1 MKPPKS
7 KMSELAH
14 NATGGEKSHAEAQR
28 GRGIEFKQT
37 ELGPIPV
44 DWEVKRFDD
53 TFEHVSSKPFQLQSS
68 EYRDGGRFQVV
79 DQGQMEIVGYTD
91 DDKKLFHV
99 PGGGVII
106 FGDHTRIIKFRESD
120 FAVGADGTHLL
131 IGKNDCTRFL
141 FYVLQQLDIPN
152 LGYSRHFKYVKEG
165 RYAVPSTLAEQRR
178 IAEALSDID
187 ELISALGKLIEKKR
201 NIKTGA
207 MQELL
212 GMRNSECG
220 MRNVPRRRLPGFSG
234 AWVEKR
240 FDECFIHVPSKAYQI
255 QATSYLGG
263 GIYDVV
269 DQGQSD
275 VVGYTNDDSRLFRV
289 PKDGV
294 IIFGDHTRIVKFR
307 KKDFVVG
314 ADGTQLLIGK
324 DADTKFLSLL
334 LGILEIPNLGYSR
347 HFKYVKEGRY
357 LLPPTLAEQKAIAAV
372 LSDIDAEIAALEADR
387 AKYERIKSGM
397 MQELLTGKT
406 RLKGE

>member
-7 KMSELAH
+7 RKAELAH
-14 NATGGEKSHAEAQR
+14 NATGGEKPHAETAESA
-28 GRGIEFKQT
+28 EFKMT
-37 ELGPIPV
+37 EFGPIPV

-120 FAVGADGTHLL
+120 FVVGADGTHLL

-152 LGYSRHFKYVKEG
+152 LGYSRHFKYVKES

-187 ELISALGKLIEKKR
+187 ELILALGKLIEKKR

-212 GMRNSECG
+212 GMRNAECG

-240 FDECFIHVPSKAYQI
+240 FDECFEIIGNNTYARECMCDDCGGVANIHYQDRNEHRRQKNI
-255 QATSYLGG
+255 Q
-263 GIYDVV
+263 VH
-269 DQGQSD
+269 
-275 VVGYTNDDSRLFRV
+275 N
-289 PKDGV
+289 
-294 IIFGDHTRIVKFR
+294 
-307 KKDFVVG
+307 
-314 ADGTQLLIGK
+314 
-324 DADTKFLSLL
+324 
-334 LGILEIPNLGYSR
+334 
-347 HFKYVKEGRY
+347 
-357 LLPPTLAEQKAIAAV
+357 
-372 LSDIDAEIAALEADR
+372 
-387 AKYERIKSGM
+387 
-397 MQELLTGKT
+397 
-406 RLKGE
+406 